1 MVDLEKLSQTNS
13 IVLFDPE
20 CVRKKSN
27 WSKSGN
33 EFKFDADEYNP
44 EQLRKA
50 LPSHSPKL
58 NALLDKIKALDK
70 ADMKRD
76 GHHYKHFIFCDLK
89 SSNYGAKLLASAFI
103 ANDFHMGYKALKK
116 SDVKPAAS
124 PKEKMIKVREDTPR
138 PPMAMALEKMPKV
151 LREMEEIVEDEEE
164 EEESP
169 IIEMLADG
177 KSVSP
182 KDGES
187 TRMEEMMEGGA
198 KKDSPKQKRFR
209 KIELLD
215 NSELKN
221 TTGQNFYLL
230 SSVDVFDQPI
240 SVAMKKQ
247 MLRNFNERPAN
258 IHGEEVRF
266 IIMDS
271 GFKEGIDLFD
281 IRYVHIFEPSVN
293 SADQKQVVGRGTRT
307 CGQQGLTFHPTRGW
321 PLHVFVYD
329 LSIPEQ
335 MRSQFLDSEST
346 FDLYIKSLN
355 MDIRLARFT
364 ADLEKTSIYGAVD
377 HELNEEVHQF
387 SITDMGEDGELF
399 LGGGPK
405 GKGPKGKKKPRI
417 VVDYDLPPIV
427 VNTQEDS
434 VAFMSDPEMQITL
447 PSGQIVSG
455 TELKHM
461 DFRQM
466 RDYIRKYFKD
476 CAWEDVKMENGC
488 VQRGG
493 GGKVID
499 YTPTQRFIKRYFTPQ
514 CPVKGMLLW
523 HSTGT
528 GKTCSAI
535 ASATS
540 SFDPQGY
547 TILWVTRTTL
557 KNDIWKN
564 MFDQICNEQI
574 RKMVEDGIVLPEEHA
589 KRMRM
594 LSKAWRIRP
603 MSYKQFSN
611 LVSKEN
617 DYYRRLVD
625 INGAEDPLR
634 KTLLVID
641 EAHKLYGGGDLS
653 SLERPDMDAL
663 HKALMHSYSVSGRNS
678 ARLLLMTATPITE
691 NPMELV
697 KLVNLCKMGDQQM
710 PSEFGVF
717 SDEYLNEEGVFHKK
731 GEARYLD
738 EIAGH
743 ISYLNREKDA
753 RQFAQPKLHRVDV
766 PLVKNVQEVAALD
779 KKYARS
785 LMNKE
790 IDVLKKRVEEE
801 NAKMDKDLE
810 DLDATRFYAIRDL
823 CEEYE
828 GVVKK
833 GCLKIASVQI
843 RALVKEAKEQSKELK
858 DGIKKIREEIKNKKL
873 FRKEALAK
881 ISEHIKTNP
890 NEMEQFEK
898 GIYYVLKYKCGKN
911 VSSNNDF
918 EEAASQHPVIAEINS
933 AIDGYNKRIQTLEEG
948 IQGKLDAHKSKIK
961 EVRKLLRTQLNE
973 LERSVVKSVL
983 KDLQKEGKGLK
994 KELAKR
1000 GEAEKTEIE
1009 GRQKSLS
1016 KKRRK
1021 TLRKIKSVV
1030 KEVHRDQKYE
1040 NKEKARA
1047 EKTLRKTLRKQGL
1060 LREEFKDG
1068 ILKDLVGK
1076 YSKRTMEEFKTVRE
1090 GLELAEKVKREERE
1104 KKEAVKSEKAR
1115 EKEAKAAAKRAEAE
1129 AKYKEKQRIKTQ
1141 KAREKAEAKAEK
1153 AREKAR
1159 KKALRKTQKL
1169 VVPVKL
1175 IKFNKTKRK
1184 D

>member
-1 MVDLEKLSQTNS
+1 
-13 IVLFDPE
+13 
-20 CVRKKSN
+20 
-27 WSKSGN
+27 
-33 EFKFDADEYNP
+33 
-44 EQLRKA
+44 
-50 LPSHSPKL
+50 
-58 NALLDKIKALDK
+58 
-70 ADMKRD
+70 
-76 GHHYKHFIFCDLK
+76 
-89 SSNYGAKLLASAFI
+89 
-103 ANDFHMGYKALKK
+103 
-116 SDVKPAAS
+116 
-124 PKEKMIKVREDTPR
+124 
-138 PPMAMALEKMPKV
+138 MAMLNEKMPKV
-151 LREMEEIVEDEEE
+151 LGEMEEILEEE
-164 EEESP
+164 
-169 IIEMLADG
+169 
-177 KSVSP
+177 
-182 KDGES
+182 
-187 TRMEEMMEGGA
+187 EEMMEGGA
-198 KKDSPKQKRFR
+198 KKGSPKPKRFR
-209 KIELLD
+209 KIDLLD

-221 TTGQNFYLL
+221 AIGKNFYLL

-258 IHGEEVRF
+258 THGEEVRF

-293 SADQKQVVGRGTRT
+293 ASDQKQVVGRGTRT
-307 CGQQGLTFHPTRGW
+307 CGQEGLTFHPTRGW

-335 MRSQFLDSEST
+335 LRSQFMDATSA
-346 FDLYIKSLN
+346 FDLYMKSLN
-355 MDIRLARFT
+355 LDLRRVRFT

-377 HELNEEVHQF
+377 HELNQEVHQF

-399 LGGGPK
+399 LGGGI
-405 GKGPKGKKKPRI
+405 GGPKGKKKPRI
-417 VVDYDLPPIV
+417 VIDYNLPPIV
-427 VNTQEDS
+427 INTKDESDIGIN
-434 VAFMSDPEMQITL
+434 DPEMQITL

-455 TELKHM
+455 TELKPM
-461 DFRQM
+461 NFRQM
-466 RDYIRKYFKD
+466 RNYIHTYFED
-476 CAWEDVKMENGC
+476 CTWKDVKMENGC
-488 VQRGG
+488 IQHGG
-493 GGKVID
+493 GRSKVIE
-499 YTPTQRFIKRYFTPQ
+499 YTPTQRFIKQYFTPQ

-574 RKMVEDGIVLPEEHA
+574 RQMIADGVVLPEEHA

-663 HKALMHSYSVSGRNS
+663 HKALMHSYAVSGRQS

-697 KLVNLCKMGDQQM
+697 KLMNLCKMGDRQM
-710 PSEFGVF
+710 PAEFGVF
-717 SDEYLNEEGVFHKK
+717 SDEYLNEEGMFNRE

-753 RQFAQPKLHRVDV
+753 RQFAQPKLHRVEV
-766 PLVKNVQEVAALD
+766 PLVKNVQEVAAMD
-779 KKYARS
+779 KKYVRS

-790 IDVLKKRVEEE
+790 IDVLKKRIDDE
-801 NAKMDKDLE
+801 NAEMDKELQ
-810 DLDATRFYAIRDL
+810 DLDATRFYVIRDL

-843 RALVKEAKEQSKELK
+843 RALVKEAREQSKALK
-858 DGIKKIREEIKNKKL
+858 NGIKKIREEIKNKKL
-873 FRKEALAK
+873 FHKESLAN
-881 ISEHIKTNP
+881 ISEYVKANP
-890 NEMEQFEK
+890 NDMEKFK
-898 GIYYVLKYKCGKN
+898 KSIYYVLKYKCGKK
-911 VSSNNDF
+911 VSSNKEF
-918 EEAASQHPVIAEINS
+918 EEAASEHPVIAELN
-933 AIDGYNKRIQTLEEG
+933 ATIDGYNERIQTMEEG
-948 IQGKLDAHKSKIK
+948 IQGQLDAHKSKIK
-961 EVRKLLRTQLNE
+961 EIRKLLRTQLTE

-983 KDLQKEGKGLK
+983 KDLQKEGRGLK
-994 KELAKR
+994 KDLTKQMETER
-1000 GEAEKTEIE
+1000 TEID
-1009 GRQKSLS
+1009 GRVKSLS

-1021 TLRKIKSVV
+1021 TLRQIKSVV

-1047 EKTLRKTLRKQGL
+1047 EKALRKTLRKQGL
-1060 LREEFKDG
+1060 LREEFNDG

-1076 YSKRTMEEFKTVRE
+1076 YSKKTDEEFKKVRE
-1090 GLELAEKVKREERE
+1090 GLELAEKVKSEERE
-1104 KKEAVKSEKAR
+1104 KKDAVKAEKVR
-1115 EKEAKAAAKRAEAE
+1115 EKEIKAAEKRREAE
-1129 AKYKEKQRIKTQ
+1129 EKYREKQRIKTQ
-1141 KAREKAEAKAEK
+1141 KAKDKMEERV
-1153 AREKAR
+1153 EKAR

-1169 VVPVKL
+1169 VGPVKL
-1175 IKFNKTKRK
+1175 IKFNKTKK
-1184 D
+1184 STK

>member
-1 MVDLEKLSQTNS
+1 MVDLEKLVKSES
-13 IVLFDPE
+13 ISVFDSE

-27 WSKSGN
+27 WSKSAN
-33 EFKFDADEYNP
+33 EFKFDAAEYDP

-50 LPSHSPKL
+50 IPSHSPKL
-58 NALLDKIKALDK
+58 NALLDKIEALDK
-70 ADMKRD
+70 ADMNRD

-103 ANDFHMGYKALKK
+103 ANGFHMGYSAFKK
-116 SDVKPAAS
+116 GDTKPAAS
-124 PKEKMIKVREDTPR
+124 PKEKMPKVREDTPR

-151 LREMEEIVEDEEE
+151 LGEMEEILEEE
-164 EEESP
+164 EEEEDEDEVGS
-169 IIEMLADG
+169 EMLADG
-177 KSVSP
+177 KSVP
-182 KDGES
+182 NKEKDYV
-187 TRMEEMMEGGA
+187 RMEEMMEGGG
-198 KKDSPKQKRFR
+198 KKNSPKQKRFR

-221 TTGQNFYLL
+221 TRGQNFYLL

-247 MLRNFNERPAN
+247 MLLKFNERPAN

-266 IIMDS
+266 MIMDS

-335 MRSQFLDSEST
+335 MRSQFLDTSST
-346 FDLYIKSLN
+346 FELYLKSLN
-355 MDIRLARFT
+355 MDLRMVRFT

-377 HELNEEVHQF
+377 HELNQEVHQF
-387 SITDMGEDGELF
+387 SITDAAGDEGEQT
-399 LGGGPK
+399 GGGA
-405 GKGPKGKKKPRI
+405 KKKPKI

-427 VNTQEDS
+427 INTQEDS
-434 VAFMSDPEMQITL
+434 VAFMNDPEMQITL

-455 TELKHM
+455 TELKTM
-461 DFRQM
+461 DFHQM
-466 RDYIRKYFKD
+466 RNYIRKYFRD
-476 CAWEDVKMENGC
+476 SAWKDVKMENGC

-493 GGKVID
+493 GGGGGGGKVIE

-535 ASATS
+535 ASATA

-574 RKMVEDGIVLPEEHA
+574 RKMVADGVVLPEEHA
-589 KRMRM
+589 KRMRL

-617 DYYRRLVD
+617 DYYRKLVD
-625 INGAEDPLR
+625 INGAADPLR

-663 HKALMHSYSVSGRNS
+663 HKALMHSYAVSGRHS

-710 PSEFGVF
+710 PSDFGVF
-717 SDEYLNEEGVFHKK
+717 SDEYLNEEGIFHKK

-753 RQFAQPKLHRVDV
+753 RQFAQPKLHKVEV
-766 PLVKNVQEVAALD
+766 PLVKNVQEVAAID

-785 LMNKE
+785 QMNQE
-790 IDVLKKRVEEE
+790 IDTLKKRVEEE
-801 NAKMDKDLE
+801 NASMDKDLH

-833 GCLKIASVQI
+833 GCLKVASVQI
-843 RALVKEAKEQSKELK
+843 RALVKEAKEQSKDLK
-858 DGIKKIREEIKNKKL
+858 DNIKKIREEIQNKKL
-873 FRKEALAK
+873 FRKEALSK
-881 ISEHIKTNP
+881 MSEYVDANP
-890 NEMEQFEK
+890 EKMKEFEK
-898 GIYYVLKYKCGKN
+898 SIYYVLKYKCGKT
-911 VSSNNDF
+911 VSSNKYL
-918 EEAASQHPVIAEINS
+918 EETSHQHPAIAELN
-933 AIDGYNKRIQTLEEG
+933 ATIDGYNERIQTLEEG
-948 IQGKLDAHKSKIK
+948 LQMKLDAHKSKIK
-961 EVRKLLRTQLNE
+961 DVRKLLRTQLNE
-973 LERSVVKSVL
+973 LERSVVRSVL

-994 KELAKR
+994 KELAKQIDT
-1000 GEAEKTEIE
+1000 EKTEIE
-1009 GRQKSLS
+1009 GRLKELS

-1030 KEVHRDQKYE
+1030 KEVSRDQKSVA
-1040 NKEKARA
+1040 KEKERA
-1047 EKTLRKTLRKQGL
+1047 EKTLRKTMRKQGL

-1068 ILKDLVGK
+1068 ILKDLVEK
-1076 YSKRTMEEFKTVRE
+1076 YSNRTVDEFKAVRE
-1090 GLELAEKVKREERE
+1090 GLELAESIKRDARETKEAAKAKKVEVKR
-1104 KKEAVKSEKAR
+1104 
-1115 EKEAKAAAKRAEAE
+1115 AAKED
-1129 AKYKEKQRIKTQ
+1129 KMKEKQRIKTQ
-1141 KAREKAEAKAEK
+1141 RAKDKMEEQS
-1153 AREKAR
+1153 EKAR
-1159 KKALRKTQKL
+1159 KKALRKTQRG
-1169 VVPVKL
+1169 VAPVKL
-1175 IKFNKTKRK
+1175 LKFNKTKK
-1184 D
+1184 SA

>member
-1 MVDLEKLSQTNS
+1 MVDLEKLAKSNS
-13 IVLFDPE
+13 IVVFDSE
-20 CVRKKSN
+20 CVRKKTN
-27 WSKSGN
+27 WSKTRN
-33 EFKFDADEYNP
+33 EYKFDDDNFDP

-50 LPSHSPKL
+50 IPSHSPKL
-58 NALLDKIKALDK
+58 NALMDKIEALDK

-76 GHHYKHFIFCDLK
+76 GYHYKHFIFCDLK

-103 ANDFHMGYKALKK
+103 ANGFQLGYNASLKR
-116 SDVKPAAS
+116 DPKPAAS
-124 PKEKMIKVREDTPR
+124 SSEKPIKVREDTPR
-138 PPMAMALEKMPKV
+138 PPMAMVNKKMPKV
-151 LREMEEIVEDEEE
+151 LGEMEEILEEE
-164 EEESP
+164 EE
-169 IIEMLADG
+169 
-177 KSVSP
+177 
-182 KDGES
+182 
-187 TRMEEMMEGGA
+187 RMEGGA
-198 KKDSPKQKRFR
+198 KKESPKQKRFR
-209 KIELLD
+209 KIDLLD

-221 TTGQNFYLL
+221 AIGKNFYLL

-258 IHGEEVRF
+258 THGEEVRF

-293 SADQKQVVGRGTRT
+293 AADQKQVVGRGTRT

-329 LSIPEQ
+329 LSIPHQ
-335 MRSQFLDSEST
+335 MRSQFMDAASAFE
-346 FDLYIKSLN
+346 LYMQSLN
-355 MDIRLARFT
+355 LDLRRVRFT

-377 HELNEEVHQF
+377 HELNQEVHQF
-387 SITDMGEDGELF
+387 SIDDVGDVEEELF
-399 LGGGPK
+399 MEGGGPK
-405 GKGPKGKKKPRI
+405 KKQIKKKPRI
-417 VVDYDLPPIV
+417 VIDYDLPPIV
-427 VNTQEDS
+427 VNTREDS
-434 VAFMSDPEMQITL
+434 VAFMNDPEMQITL

-455 TELKHM
+455 TELKTM

-466 RDYIRKYFKD
+466 RNYIHKYFED
-476 CAWEDVKMENGC
+476 CAWKDVKMENGC
-488 VQRGG
+488 IQQGG
-493 GGKVID
+493 GRSKVIE

-574 RKMVEDGIVLPEEHA
+574 KQMVEDGIVLPEEHA

-617 DYYRRLVD
+617 DYYRRLVT

-663 HKALMHSYSVSGRNS
+663 HKALMHSYVVSGRQS
-678 ARLLLMTATPITE
+678 ARVLLMTATPITE

-697 KLVNLCKMGDQQM
+697 KLMNLCKMGDKQM
-710 PSEFGVF
+710 PTDFGVF
-717 SDEYLNEEGVFHKK
+717 SDEYLNEEGIFHKEGK
-731 GEARYLD
+731 ARYLD

-753 RQFAQPKLHRVDV
+753 RQFAQPKLHKVDV
-766 PLVKNVQEVAALD
+766 PLVKNVQEVAAID
-779 KKYARS
+779 KKYTRS

-790 IDVLKKRVEEE
+790 IDILKKRVEEE
-801 NAKMDKDLE
+801 NANMDKDLQ
-810 DLDATRFYAIRDL
+810 DLDASRFYAIRDL

-833 GCLKIASVQI
+833 GCLKIASLQI
-843 RALVKEAKEQSKELK
+843 RALVKEAREQSKELK
-858 DGIKKIREEIKNKKL
+858 DNIKKIREEIKNKKL
-873 FRKEALAK
+873 FHKESLAK
-881 ISEHIKTNP
+881 ISEYVKANP
-890 NEMEQFEK
+890 NEMEKFEK
-898 GIYYVLKYKCGKN
+898 SVYYVLKYKCGKK
-911 VSSNNDF
+911 VSSNKDF
-918 EEAASQHPVIAEINS
+918 EEAAAEHPVIAELN
-933 AIDGYNKRIQTLEEG
+933 ATIDGYNERIQTMEAG
-948 IQGKLDAHKSKIK
+948 IQGNLDAHKSKIK
-961 EVRKLLRTQLNE
+961 EVRKLLRTHLTE

-983 KDLQKEGKGLK
+983 KDLQKEGRGLK
-994 KELAKR
+994 KDLAKQIE
-1000 GEAEKTEIE
+1000 GEKTEIDE
-1009 GRQKSLS
+1009 RVKSLS

-1040 NKEKARA
+1040 NKEKVRA

-1068 ILKDLVGK
+1068 ILKDLVEK
-1076 YSKRTMEEFKTVRE
+1076 YSQKTDEEFAKVRE
-1090 GLELAEKVKREERE
+1090 GLELAEKVKREERDKKDAMKAE
-1104 KKEAVKSEKAR
+1104 KVR
-1115 EKEAKAAAKRAEAE
+1115 EKEARAAEKRREAE
-1129 AKYKEKQRIKTQ
+1129 EKYREKQRIKTQ
-1141 KAREKAEAKAEK
+1141 KANEKREKAA
-1153 AREKAR
+1153 EKAR

-1169 VVPVKL
+1169 VIPVKIL
-1175 IKFNKTKRK
+1175 KWNKTKK
-1184 D
+1184 STK